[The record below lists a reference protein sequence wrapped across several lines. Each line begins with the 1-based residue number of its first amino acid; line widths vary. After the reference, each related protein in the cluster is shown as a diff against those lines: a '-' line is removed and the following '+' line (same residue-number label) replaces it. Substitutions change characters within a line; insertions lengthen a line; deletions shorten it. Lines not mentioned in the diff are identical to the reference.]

1 MFLCGKEIL
10 DEIDDSLGRTDRPPF
25 RQEIHGQL
33 TYLLAQQFIDGT
45 ALLAEIAREAGPEE
59 AAEAENG
66 LKSSGR
72 IFYLPAM
79 LETEKGET
87 VLKEKESDVPEV
99 FDCFGTTSSA
109 KDEIKSLFGKREYF
123 STPKPLKLMK
133 ELIRATT
140 SGDSLILDFFA
151 GSGTTGHACFEL
163 NAEDGGSRKFI
174 LVSNKES
181 DICETVTD
189 KRLQIASDRFNEKY
203 VFMK

>member
-1 MFLCGKEIL
+1 MQPYI
-10 DEIDDSLGRTDRPPF
+10 
-25 RQEIHGQL
+25 
-33 TYLLAQQFIDGT
+33 
-45 ALLAEIAREAGPEE
+45 
-59 AAEAENG
+59 ENG
-66 LKSSGR
+66 
-72 IFYLPAM
+72 M
-79 LETEKGET
+79 
-87 VLKEKESDVPEV
+87 LKEKESDVPEV